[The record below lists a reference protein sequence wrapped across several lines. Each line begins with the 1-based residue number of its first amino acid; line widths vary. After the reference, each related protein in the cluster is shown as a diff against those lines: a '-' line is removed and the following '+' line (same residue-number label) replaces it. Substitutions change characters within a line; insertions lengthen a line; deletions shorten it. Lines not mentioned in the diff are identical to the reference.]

1 MSRRRRIP
9 RVFRSKSK
17 CRGRDRSD
25 LVFRGASE
33 RKSAVLW
40 PKLNERGSS
49 LSHPAGFYSIRD
61 ATAEIADT
69 PCGSS
74 PTSLRTRRRLWK
86 LFYRPRGGGNGKRH
100 EDEKRERTDGDRD
113 QDRGR
118 EREREHKEERSES
131 RRGREGTNGGGWLMF
146 HHGEWKS
153 GTPWGLGIKMAV
165 TRNRGLCS
173 SCGKPQR
180 EEAAWKEPLSSLRS
194 HPPFPTSATFFSL
207 ITLSPSF
214 SLSFLFFFSPLGATL
229 FPPLRPSLSSCFLF
243 AAFHRE
249 ERGRYRDV
257 DFVVAVLLGCCK
269 WGLVDFF
276 PPFYFFFFLYFRYL
290 EIIIIYI

>member
-1 MSRRRRIP
+1 
-9 RVFRSKSK
+9 
-17 CRGRDRSD
+17 
-25 LVFRGASE
+25 
-33 RKSAVLW
+33 
-40 PKLNERGSS
+40 
-49 LSHPAGFYSIRD
+49 
-61 ATAEIADT
+61 
-69 PCGSS
+69 
-74 PTSLRTRRRLWK
+74 
-86 LFYRPRGGGNGKRH
+86 
-100 EDEKRERTDGDRD
+100 
-113 QDRGR
+113 
-118 EREREHKEERSES
+118 
-131 RRGREGTNGGGWLMF
+131 MF

-276 PPFYFFFFLYFRYL
+276 PLFTFSSFF
-290 EIIIIYI
+290 ISDI